1 MHRRERVP
9 GGRQVQVKVRLTEA
23 EASMI
28 SARAEAAGLT
38 MASYLAV
45 IGMAEESS
53 DMTPRAG
60 GSGGAMS
67 GGRAVPMAVS
77 LEWRNAAAAELLAVV
92 RQARG
97 VARNLNQLTHY
108 THSERHLHAET
119 EQVLAETQQLIR
131 RAVQVANL
139 LDPRRPKDEHTDPV
153 EESPAPAGGEP
164 RPGAPEG
171 VVE

>member
-9 GGRQVQVKVRLTEA
+9 GGRPVQVLVRLTEA
-23 EASMI
+23 EAGEI
-28 SARAEAAGLT
+28 GRRADAAGLT
-38 MASYLAV
+38 AASYLAV
-45 IGMAEESS
+45 VGMAEEAP
-53 DMTPRAG
+53 DMAPRAG
-60 GSGGAMS
+60 GAGAVS
-67 GGRAVPMAVS
+67 GGRGVSMAVS

-119 EQVLAETQQLIR
+119 EQVLAETLQLIR

-153 EESPAPAGGEP
+153 EESPAA
-164 RPGAPEG
+164 APERAG
-171 VVE
+171 E